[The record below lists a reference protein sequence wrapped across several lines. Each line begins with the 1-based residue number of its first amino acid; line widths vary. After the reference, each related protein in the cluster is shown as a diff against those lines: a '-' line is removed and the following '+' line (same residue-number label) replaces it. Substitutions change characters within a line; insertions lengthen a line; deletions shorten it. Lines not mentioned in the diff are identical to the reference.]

1 MTNAFPPLELT
12 FFRSVDAPREGK
24 RRSFSRVKLEQWF
37 REPKAA
43 AAATKRE
50 LPVWCAAI
58 FEGDARSKAS
68 VVRVTALV
76 FDFDGVELPMLE
88 LLRALP
94 VACMA
99 HTSWSHGEKPG
110 HCFRLLIPVSRPLN
124 ADEHARLW
132 PLVARALEQL
142 GARVD
147 GAAKDP
153 GRAWFVPCAR
163 QGYESACELER
174 DLFDVDEA
182 LRAVAS
188 EEASRPEPQGEAWRA
203 REGRSASPPTV
214 LERASKYLATKEPA
228 ISGQAGHHALF
239 SAALAM
245 VRGFA
250 LEQGDA
256 VRLLVNEYNPR
267 CVPPWEHVDIERK
280 VREAAKAEGVGFGYL
295 LDERRAS

>member
-1 MTNAFPPLELT
+1 MTRAFPPLELT

-24 RRSFSRVKLEQWF
+24 RRTLSRAKLEQFF
-37 REPKAA
+37 REPKSFAGKA
-43 AAATKRE
+43 KRD

-88 LLRALP
+88 LANALP

-99 HTSWSHGEKPG
+99 HTSFSHGEKPG
-110 HCFRLLIPVSRPLN
+110 ACFRLLVPVSRPLD
-124 ADEHARLW
+124 AGEHARLW
-132 PLVARALEQL
+132 PMVARALEHL

-174 DLFDVDEA
+174 ELFDVDEA
-182 LRAVAS
+182 LRAVADD
-188 EEASRPEPQGEAWRA
+188 EAPRPESQSEPRRA
-203 REGRSASPPTV
+203 RERRSATPPSV

-228 ISGQAGHHALF
+228 ISGQGGHDSLL

-250 LEQGDA
+250 LEHGDA
-256 VRLLVNEYNPR
+256 VRLLVSEYNPR
-267 CVPPWEHVDIERK
+267 CVPPWDRADIERK
-280 VREAAKAEGVGFGYL
+280 AREAAKAEHVGMGYL
-295 LDERRAS
+295 LDARRAS